1 MVVPGRTA
9 STGNSQTLRLAGK
22 GAIVTGGG
30 TGIGRGVALALAAEG
45 CNVIIT
51 GRRAAPLDGTVQE
64 AINRGLAGSVQAF
77 SVDASDQ
84 DQTPLVHEALKSFDG
99 KLVRTS
105 HRHWWHIQRLMQYA
119 DCGPAPLHAGHTCE
133 QCWHQHP

>member
-1 MVVPGRTA
+1 MGSASALLLLGGSTAVLPGRTA
-9 STGNSQTLRLAGK
+9 STASTPLRLAGK

-51 GRRAAPLDGTVQE
+51 GRRPAPLDGTVQE
-64 AINRGLAGSVQAF
+64 AASQGLAGSVQAF

-84 DQTPLVHEALKSFDG
+84 DQTPLVREALKAFGG
-99 KLVRTS
+99 KLVRMS
-105 HRHWWHIQRLMQYA
+105 VVWCIQR
-119 DCGPAPLHAGHTCE
+119 DGRVH
-133 QCWHQHP
+133 